1 MLVVMLQHSLT
12 KLCPHDMLNFGVLRL
27 YVTNCNGH
35 HFTITRIVH
44 MISHSCPTN
53 NMLHMITHDHNVLQ
67 IPYRLHSHDEPCS
80 IPHVIYRH
88 LENENFFSYNM
99 TWEVAPLDVITT
111 LGL

>member
-1 MLVVMLQHSLT
+1 
-12 KLCPHDMLNFGVLRL
+12 
-27 YVTNCNGH
+27 
-35 HFTITRIVH
+35 